1 MNSKI
6 ERGIVLK
13 RLSQKMGHSG
23 IVRERLCECGVY
35 EMIAEYVFDADDKEV
50 FDLAILKVE
59 VVIGGEPIDILPTL
73 SVTQRAAV
81 EESLS
86 IY

>member
-1 MNSKI
+1 MISKT
-6 ERGIVLK
+6 ERQIVLNRHAK
-13 RLSQKMGHSG
+13 NPEHSG

-35 EMIAEYVFDADDKEV
+35 EIIAEYVFDADEKTV
-50 FDLAILKVE
+50 FDLTLLKLE
-59 VVIGGEPIDILPTL
+59 VFIGGEPIDILPNL
-73 SVTQRAAV
+73 SVTQRATL

>member
-6 ERGIVLK
+6 ERGRVLTK
-13 RLSQKMGHSG
+13 LSQKMGHSG

-50 FDLAILKVE
+50 FDLTLLKLE
-59 VVIGGEPIDILPTL
+59 VFIGDEPLDILPSL
-73 SVTQRAAV
+73 SVKQRAAV